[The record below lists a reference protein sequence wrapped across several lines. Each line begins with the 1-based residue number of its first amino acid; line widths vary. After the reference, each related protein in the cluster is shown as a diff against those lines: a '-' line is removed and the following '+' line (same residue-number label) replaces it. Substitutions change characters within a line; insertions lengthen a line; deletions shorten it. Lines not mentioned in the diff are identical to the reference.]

1 MLSELGKWRSGDR
14 CAGTGAGTG
23 AGARADAIRVI
34 AILAF
39 AAGLASLAQAQTI
52 SPGDQGGLGIFAG
65 ATGTGSY
72 IQYGERKML
81 GVTGFVD
88 ADGRRR
94 LGIEAEG
101 QWVEFHQSSD
111 VHIETYSIGARYHFN
126 KGRLQPYVK
135 GLAGFGD
142 FNFPYNLATGRFL
155 VVTGGGGLDIRL
167 SRRIYIRAVD
177 FEYQSWPQFTFG
189 TMATLN
195 ASAGLRVRVF

>member
-1 MLSELGKWRSGDR
+1 MLSEFGKWRSGGR
-14 CAGTGAGTG
+14 CAGAAAGT
-23 AGARADAIRVI
+23 RAVAIRVV
-34 AILAF
+34 AILAL
-39 AAGLASLAQAQTI
+39 AAGLASLARGQAAP
-52 SPGDQGGLGIFAG
+52 SGDEGGLGIFAG

-72 IQYGERKML
+72 VQYGERKML

-111 VHIETYSIGARYHFN
+111 VHIETYSIGARYHFV
-126 KGRLQPYVK
+126 KGRFQPYVK
-135 GLAGFGD
+135 GLVGFGD

-155 VVTGGGGLDIRL
+155 VVSGGGGLDIRL

-189 TMATLN
+189 AMTTLN

>member
-1 MLSELGKWRSGDR
+1 MLSEFAKWWSGDR
-14 CAGTGAGTG
+14 GAGVG
-23 AGARADAIRVI
+23 AGVGARTRTGAIRVV
-34 AILAF
+34 AILAL
-39 AAGLASLAQAQTI
+39 AVSLASLAQAQVT
-52 SPGDQGGLGIFAG
+52 SSGDQGGLGIFAG

-101 QWVEFHQSSD
+101 QWAEFHQSAD

-126 KGRLQPYVK
+126 KGRFQPYVK
-135 GLAGFGD
+135 GLVGFGD

-189 TMATLN
+189 AMTTLN

>member
-1 MLSELGKWRSGDR
+1 MLSNFAERRSGSR
-14 CAGTGAGTG
+14 FAGAV
-23 AGARADAIRVI
+23 AGARALRVI
-34 AILAF
+34 AILAI
-39 AAGLASLAQAQTI
+39 AAGLAGQVRAQTT
-52 SPGDQGGLGIFAG
+52 SSGDEGGVGIFAG
-65 ATGTGSY
+65 ALGTGSY
-72 IQYGERKML
+72 VQYGERKML

-111 VHIETYSIGARYHFN
+111 VHIETYSIGVRYHFG
-126 KGRLQPYVK
+126 KSRFQPYVK
-135 GLAGFGD
+135 GLIGFGD

-167 SRRIYIRAVD
+167 SRRIYIRAAD
-177 FEYQSWPQFTFG
+177 FEYQDWPQFTFG
-189 TMATLN
+189 SMSTLN

>member
-1 MLSELGKWRSGDR
+1 MLSEFGKWWSGDR
-14 CAGTGAGTG
+14 CAGAG
-23 AGARADAIRVI
+23 AGARAGVIRVV
-34 AILAF
+34 AILAM
-39 AAGLASLAQAQTI
+39 AAGLAGLVQAQTT
-52 SPGDQGGLGIFAG
+52 SSGDQGGLGIFAG

-72 IQYGERKML
+72 VQYGERKML

-101 QWVEFHQSSD
+101 QWVEFHESSG
-111 VHIETYSIGARYHFN
+111 VHIETYSIGARYHFG
-126 KGRLQPYVK
+126 KGRFQPYVK
-135 GLAGFGD
+135 GLVGFGD

-167 SRRIYIRAVD
+167 SRRIYVRAVD
-177 FEYQSWPQFTFG
+177 FEYQDSPQFTFG
-189 TMATLN
+189 AMNTLN

>member
-1 MLSELGKWRSGDR
+1 MLSELWKWRSDDR
-14 CAGTGAGTG
+14 CAVTG
-23 AGARADAIRVI
+23 AGACAGTRTGAIRVVV
-34 AILAF
+34 ILAL
-39 AAGLASLAQAQTI
+39 AAGLAGLAQAQTV
-52 SPGDQGGLGIFAG
+52 SSGDQGGLGVFAG

-72 IQYGERKML
+72 VQYGERKML

-88 ADGRRR
+88 ADGRKR

-111 VHIETYSIGARYHFN
+111 VHIETYSIGVRYHFQ
-126 KGRLQPYVK
+126 KGRFQPYVK
-135 GLAGFGD
+135 GLVGFGD

-167 SRRIYIRAVD
+167 SRRLYIRAVD
-177 FEYQSWPQFTFG
+177 FEYQDWPQFTFG
-189 TMATLN
+189 AMTTLN

>member
-1 MLSELGKWRSGDR
+1 MLSEYGKWRSGDR
-14 CAGTGAGTG
+14 CAE
-23 AGARADAIRVI
+23 AGARVRAGALRVA
-34 AILAF
+34 AILSI
-39 AAGLASLAQAQTI
+39 AAGLAGLAQAQTV
-52 SPGDQGGLGIFAG
+52 SSGDQGGLGIFAG

-72 IQYGERKML
+72 VQYGERKML
-81 GVTGFVD
+81 GVIGFLD

-101 QWVEFHQSSD
+101 QWVEFRQSSD
-111 VHIETYSIGARYHFN
+111 VHIETYSIGVRYHLN
-126 KGRLQPYVK
+126 KGRFQPYVK

-177 FEYQSWPQFTFG
+177 LEYQNWPQFTFG
-189 TMATLN
+189 TMTTLN

>member
-1 MLSELGKWRSGDR
+1 MLSEFAKWWSGDR
-14 CAGTGAGTG
+14 CAVTGAG
-23 AGARADAIRVI
+23 AGARARAGAIRAL
-34 AILAF
+34 AILAL
-39 AAGLASLAQAQTI
+39 AAGLASLAQAQADP
-52 SPGDQGGLGIFAG
+52 SGDQGGLGIFAG

-72 IQYGERKML
+72 VQYGERKMF

-88 ADGRRR
+88 ADGRKR

-111 VHIETYSIGARYHFN
+111 VHIETYSIGARYHFIE
-126 KGRLQPYVK
+126 GRFQPYVK

-177 FEYQSWPQFTFG
+177 FEYQTWPQFTFG
-189 TMATLN
+189 TMTTLN
-195 ASAGLRVRVF
+195 ASAGVRVRVF

>member
-1 MLSELGKWRSGDR
+1 MLSGFGKWRSGGR
-14 CAGTGAGTG
+14 CARTG
-23 AGARADAIRVI
+23 AGAAAGVRTGAIRVI
-34 AILAF
+34 AILAL
-39 AAGLASLAQAQTI
+39 AAGLASLARGQAA
-52 SPGDQGGLGIFAG
+52 SSGDQGGVGIFAG
-65 ATGTGSY
+65 ATGAGSY
-72 IQYGERKML
+72 VQYGERKML

-111 VHIETYSIGARYHFN
+111 VHIETYSMGVRYHFV
-126 KGRLQPYVK
+126 KGRFQPYVK
-135 GLAGFGD
+135 ALVGFGD

-177 FEYQSWPQFTFG
+177 FEYQTWPQFTFG
-189 TMATLN
+189 TMTTLN

>member
-1 MLSELGKWRSGDR
+1 MLSEFGKWRSDDR
-14 CAGTGAGTG
+14 CAEAGAGAG
-23 AGARADAIRVI
+23 AGARAGAIRAV
-34 AILAF
+34 AILAL
-39 AAGLASLAQAQTI
+39 AAGLASLAHAQTT

-65 ATGTGSY
+65 ATGTGTY
-72 IQYGERKML
+72 AQYGERKML

-101 QWVEFHQSSD
+101 QWVEFHQSAD
-111 VHIETYSIGARYHFN
+111 VHIETYSIGVRYHFVE
-126 KGRLQPYVK
+126 GRFQPYVK
-135 GLAGFGD
+135 GLVGFGD

-155 VVTGGGGLDIRL
+155 AVTGGGGLDIRL

-189 TMATLN
+189 AMTTLN

>member
-1 MLSELGKWRSGDR
+1 MLSEFRKWRSERR
-14 CAGTGAGTG
+14 CAGMGAGTR
-23 AGARADAIRVI
+23 AGEIRLV
-34 AILAF
+34 AILAL
-39 AAGLASLAQAQTI
+39 AVGLASLAQAQTT

-72 IQYGERKML
+72 VQYGERKML

-101 QWVEFHQSSD
+101 QWVEFHQSND
-111 VHIETYSIGARYHFN
+111 IHIETYSIGARYHFG
-126 KGRLQPYVK
+126 KSRFQPYVK
-135 GLAGFGD
+135 GLVGFGD

-177 FEYQSWPQFTFG
+177 LEYQS
-189 TMATLN
+189 
-195 ASAGLRVRVF
+195 

>member
-1 MLSELGKWRSGDR
+1 MLSEFRKWRSDDR
-14 CAGTGAGTG
+14 FAG
-23 AGARADAIRVI
+23 AGARARAAAIWVV
-34 AILAF
+34 AILA
-39 AAGLASLAQAQTI
+39 LATSFGGLAQAQTT
-52 SPGDQGGLGIFAG
+52 SSGDQGGLGIFAG
-65 ATGTGSY
+65 AAGTGTY
-72 IQYGERKML
+72 VQYGERKML

-111 VHIETYSIGARYHFN
+111 VHIETYSIGARYHFG
-126 KGRLQPYVK
+126 KARFQPYVK
-135 GLAGFGD
+135 GLVGFGD

-167 SRRIYIRAVD
+167 SRRIYIRAAD

-189 TMATLN
+189 AMTTLN